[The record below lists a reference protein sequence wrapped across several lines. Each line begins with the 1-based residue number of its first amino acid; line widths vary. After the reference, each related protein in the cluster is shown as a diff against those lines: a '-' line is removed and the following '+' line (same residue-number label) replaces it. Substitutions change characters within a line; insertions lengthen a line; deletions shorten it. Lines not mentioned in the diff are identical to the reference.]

1 MSTAQPISSKFVHV
15 NIVAEK
21 WERLAEFYKQVF
33 GCIPV
38 PPRRNLSGRWL
49 EKATKIK
56 GAEIRGVQLR
66 LPGYGEQGPMI
77 EIFTYNVH
85 KKRTETSSNKL
96 GFGHIA
102 FSVDDVQ
109 AAREA
114 VLAAGGGVLGDL
126 VQVDIPGLGRIKF
139 VYAKDPEGNIIEL
152 QQHETNDLEAQSS
165 RG

>member
-1 MSTAQPISSKFVHV
+1 MSFAKPVSSKFVHV
-15 NIVAEK
+15 NIVAEQ
-21 WERLAEFYKQVF
+21 WERLAEFYKLVF

-49 EKATKIK
+49 EKATTIK

-66 LPGYGEQGPMI
+66 LPGYGEEGPVI
-77 EIFTYNVH
+77 EIFTYNIH
-85 KKRTETSSNKL
+85 KERTETASNKP

-109 AAREA
+109 AARDA
-114 VLAAGGGVLGDL
+114 VLAAGGGVLGDI
-126 VQVDIPGLGRIKF
+126 VHVEIPGLGRIKF

-152 QQHETNDLEAQSS
+152 QQHGVHDRDSQASS
-165 RG
+165 